1 MKLKPLEPQFGTI
14 YLGYNSESGK
24 TEPFRYL
31 NVSHHMRG
39 PVFRAVHSEHAG
51 VWILHDNQLGHTDE
65 LEPITAKWLNRTIK
79 GMQKQINNR
88 QKKLDIY
95 NNLAIL
101 VV

>member
-1 MKLKPLEPQFGTI
+1 MKLKPFEPQFGTI
-14 YLGYNSESGK
+14 YLGYNPNSGK

-31 NVSHHMRG
+31 GWVRHMKRPYNDRYG
-39 PVFRAVHSEHAG
+39 DHCG
-51 VWILHDNQLGHTDE
+51 VWILHDNQAGQCDE
-65 LEPITAKWLNRTIK
+65 IEPITAKWLNRTIK